1 MLAALATQL
10 PAPPTAP
17 PARRAVEREK
27 ESKEALLH
35 QKRRITRQWE
45 VLARLKKRCGG
56 SGRLRWAGLPQLLR
70 LRICPCITPP
80 TTHPPHHLPR
90 RYAAADA
97 RAAADNA
104 RLSDEY
110 TAVAR
115 AFAHLQRKVR
125 HFEAADV
132 ARFEQVGRCVCGW
145 LLCLVAGLPHSL
157 WGCVPACCA
166 LEPAPPWH
174 PPSPLPCPPRCAP

>member
-1 MLAALATQL
+1 M
-10 PAPPTAP
+10 
-17 PARRAVEREK
+17 EREK

-45 VLARLKKRCGG
+45 VLARLKKRCAA
-56 SGRLRWAGLPQLLR
+56 RLQQRWACAKPGPADLAAGSPFAPRSTHAQHASAR
-70 LRICPCITPP
+70 GPC
-80 TTHPPHHLPR
+80 

-110 TAVAR
+110 QGVTR

-125 HFEAADV
+125 HFKAADL
-132 ARFEQVGRCVCGW
+132 ARFEQVGGRVLAGVGGGW
-145 LLCLVAGLPHSL
+145 VVLMG
-157 WGCVPACCA
+157 G
-166 LEPAPPWH
+166 
-174 PPSPLPCPPRCAP
+174 